1 MPFDIINKKDERME
15 QPELGNNEEELQET
29 SSAELSESETAATPE
44 TSPEDVNGVGDTPTE
59 IEASDDS
66 SDETVSDAGGEE
78 NAADPSTD
86 DTDDSNDDDD
96 NEEPVEEANGLRR
109 GQVILGTIARTTPN
123 ELFVNLGEDRE
134 GIVPKREV
142 ELMSGRMLEK
152 MQEGAEVHV
161 YVVNP
166 SNHRGQT
173 LLSINHAQ
181 EEMDWRKA
189 EEYIENKNVYDGKI
203 GGYNKGGLIVRFGRL
218 RGFVPQSQISDKRM
232 LDIDGETPEER
243 FSGMVNK
250 QISVKVMEVDRS
262 RNRLILSERA
272 AMREVRQRR
281 KESLI
286 TELEVGEI
294 RDGRVVSLENFGA
307 FVDIGGAEGLVHIT
321 ELSWQHVTHPKQV
334 LEVGQEIEVKVI
346 SIDEAK
352 NRIGLSI
359 KQLQADPW
367 DELATRFGTGALI
380 RGEVTKLTKF
390 GAFAKVIDLQA
401 VEGLIHISELSDD
414 RVEHPRDVV
423 NRGDKLTLRVV
434 KIDVKNRRLGLSLRR
449 VNSAE
454 FLDEDLKRAYRD
466 LEAREDEAPSA
477 SGDDDDS
484 YFEEEADDSVAEAVE
499 TAQAK
504 VDEVIEKAQDIAE
517 KNDVETEETDDDDE
531 GIVETVS
538 EAVEDA
544 QEAVAEVAENI
555 SETVEEIVEDAQEK
569 VDEVIE
575 KAKEITESNKDD
587 DDEDDEADED

>member
-1 MPFDIINKKDERME
+1 MTNKKDERME
-15 QPELGNNEEELQET
+15 QPELGNNEEEIQDP

-59 IEASDDS
+59 IEASDDNT
-66 SDETVSDAGGEE
+66 DEPVSDAGGEE

-86 DTDDSNDDDD
+86 DTDDSNDEDS

-109 GQVILGTIARTTPN
+109 GQVILGTITRTTPN
-123 ELFVNLGEDRE
+123 ELFVDLGADRE

-161 YVVNP
+161 YIVNP

-334 LEVGQEIEVKVI
+334 LEVGQEIDVKVI

-390 GAFAKVIDLQA
+390 GAFAKVLNLQA

-466 LEAREDEAPSA
+466 LEEREDEAPSA

-484 YFEEEADDSVAEAVE
+484 YFEEEVEDTVAEVVE
-499 TAQAK
+499 EAQEK
-504 VDEVIEKAQDIAE
+504 VDEVIETAQEIAE
-517 KNDVETEETDDDDE
+517 ENDVDTDDDDDDE
-531 GIVETVS
+531 GIVETVT
-538 EAVEDA
+538 ETVEDA
-544 QEAVAEVAENI
+544 QEAVAEVAEDV
-555 SETVEEIVEDAQEK
+555 SEAVSDAVETAKEK

-575 KAKEITESNKDD
+575 KAQEITESNEDGDD
-587 DDEDDEADED
+587 

>member
-1 MPFDIINKKDERME
+1 MINKKDERME
-15 QPELGNNEEELQET
+15 QPELGNNEEDIQDP

-59 IEASDDS
+59 IEASEDNT
-66 SDETVSDAGGEE
+66 DEPVSDAGGEE

-86 DTDDSNDDDD
+86 DTDDSNDEDS

-109 GQVILGTIARTTPN
+109 GQLILGTITRTTPN

-161 YVVNP
+161 YIVNP

-334 LEVGQEIEVKVI
+334 LEVGQEIDVKVI

-390 GAFAKVIDLQA
+390 GAFAKVLNLQA

-466 LEAREDEAPSA
+466 LEEREDEAPSA

-484 YFEEEADDSVAEAVE
+484 YFEEEVEDTVAEVVE
-499 TAQAK
+499 EAQEK
-504 VDEVIEKAQDIAE
+504 VDEVIETAQEIAE
-517 KNDVETEETDDDDE
+517 ENDVDTDDDDDDD
-531 GIVETVS
+531 GIVETVA

-544 QEAVAEVAENI
+544 QEAVAEVAEDV
-555 SETVEEIVEDAQEK
+555 SEAVSDAVEAAKEK

-575 KAKEITESNKDD
+575 KAQEITESNEDGDD
-587 DDEDDEADED
+587 

>member
-1 MPFDIINKKDERME
+1 MINKKDERME
-15 QPELGNNEEELQET
+15 QPELGNNEEDIQDP

-59 IEASDDS
+59 IEASEDNT
-66 SDETVSDAGGEE
+66 DEPVSDAGGEE

-86 DTDDSNDDDD
+86 DTDDSNDEDS

-109 GQVILGTIARTTPN
+109 GQVILGTITRTTPN

-161 YVVNP
+161 YIVNP

-334 LEVGQEIEVKVI
+334 LEVGQEIDVKVI

-390 GAFAKVIDLQA
+390 GAFAKVLNLQA

-466 LEAREDEAPSA
+466 LEEREDEAPSA

-484 YFEEEADDSVAEAVE
+484 YFEEEVEDTVAEVVEEAQEKVDEVIETAQEIAEENDVDTDDDDDDDGIVETVAEAVE
-499 TAQAK
+499 EAQEAVAEVAEDVSEAVSDAVEAAKEK
-504 VDEVIEKAQDIAE
+504 VDEVIEKAQ
-517 KNDVETEETDDDDE
+517 
-531 GIVETVS
+531 
-538 EAVEDA
+538 
-544 QEAVAEVAENI
+544 
-555 SETVEEIVEDAQEK
+555 
-569 VDEVIE
+569 
-575 KAKEITESNKDD
+575 EITESNEDGDD
-587 DDEDDEADED
+587 

>member
-1 MPFDIINKKDERME
+1 ME
-15 QPELGNNEEELQET
+15 QPELGNNEEEMQDT
-29 SSAELSESETAATPE
+29 SSAELSESEMAATPE
-44 TSPEDVNGVGDTPTE
+44 VSAEDADGVGTEPTE
-59 IEASDDS
+59 VESVESTSEAS
-66 SDETVSDAGGEE
+66 GEE

-86 DTDDSNDDDD
+86 NTDDSNDDED
-96 NEEPVEEANGLRR
+96 EEPVEEANGLRR
-109 GQVILGTIARTTPN
+109 GQVIKGTIARTTPN
-123 ELFVNLGEDRE
+123 EIFVNLGEDRE
-134 GIVPKREV
+134 GIVTKREV
-142 ELMSGRMLEK
+142 ENMSARMLEQ
-152 MQEGAEVHV
+152 MQEGAEIDV
-161 YVVNP
+161 YIVNP
-166 SNHRGQT
+166 SNVNGKT
-173 LLSINHAQ
+173 VLSIHHAQ
-181 EEMDWRKA
+181 EELDWRKA
-189 EEYIENKNVYDGKI
+189 EEYIESKDVYDGKI

-334 LEVGQEIEVKVI
+334 LEVGQELDVKVI

-359 KQLQADPW
+359 KQLLSDPW

-390 GAFAKVIDLQA
+390 GAFAKVLDLQA
-401 VEGLIHISELSDD
+401 VEGLIHISELSDE

-423 NRGDKLTLRVV
+423 KRGDKLTLRVV

-454 FLDEDLKRAYRD
+454 FLDEDLKRAYRE
-466 LEAREDEAPSA
+466 LESREDEAPSA
-477 SGDDDDS
+477 SGDEDDT
-484 YFEEEADDSVAEAVE
+484 YFEEETEDEGVVEQVQDTVEEVVAEAEEIIESNDDDDDDNDVE
-499 TAQAK
+499 EFVEDVK
-504 VDEVIEKAQDIAE
+504 EVIE
-517 KNDVETEETDDDDE
+517 DVVENVSDAVEEFVEDVKETIEDMTSDDDDD
-531 GIVETVS
+531 S
-538 EAVEDA
+538 
-544 QEAVAEVAENI
+544 
-555 SETVEEIVEDAQEK
+555 
-569 VDEVIE
+569 
-575 KAKEITESNKDD
+575 DD
-587 DDEDDEADED
+587 DD

>member
-1 MPFDIINKKDERME
+1 MD
-15 QPELGNNEEELQET
+15 QPELGNNEEEIQDP

-44 TSPEDVNGVGDTPTE
+44 ATAEVVDGVGDIPTE
-59 IEASDDS
+59 IEESEANS
-66 SDETVSDAGGEE
+66 EEIVSDAGGEE
-78 NAADPSTD
+78 NAAETSTD
-86 DTDDSNDDDD
+86 DTDNSNDDEED
-96 NEEPVEEANGLRR
+96 EEPVEEANGLRR

-123 ELFVNLGEDRE
+123 EIFVNLGEDRE
-134 GIVPKREV
+134 GVVAKREV
-142 ELMSGRMLEK
+142 ENMSGRMLEQ
-152 MQEGAEVHV
+152 MQVGAEVDV
-161 YVVNP
+161 YIVNP

-173 LLSINHAQ
+173 LLSIHHAQ
-181 EEMDWRKA
+181 EELDWRKA
-189 EEYIENKNVYDGKI
+189 EEYIESKNVYDGKI

-286 TELEVGEI
+286 TELEIDEI

-334 LEVGQEIEVKVI
+334 LEVGQELDVKVI
-346 SIDEAK
+346 SIDESK

-359 KQLQADPW
+359 KQLLADPW

-390 GAFAKVIDLQA
+390 GAFAKVVNLQA

-454 FLDEDLKRAYRD
+454 FLDEDLKRAYRE
-466 LEAREDEAPSA
+466 LESREDEAPSA
-477 SGDDDDS
+477 SGDDDDT
-484 YFEEEADDSVAEAVE
+484 YFEED
-499 TAQAK
+499 
-504 VDEVIEKAQDIAE
+504 
-517 KNDVETEETDDDDE
+517 TDD
-531 GIVETVS
+531 
-538 EAVEDA
+538 
-544 QEAVAEVAENI
+544 AVAEVVAE
-555 SETVEEIVEDAQEK
+555 AQEK

-575 KAKEITESNKDD
+575 KAQEITESNDDNDSDESNDESIGEKVSEAVEDVQETVAEIAEDVSEAVSEVVESAKEKVEEVIEKAKDIADSD
-587 DDEDDEADED
+587 DDESDD

>member
-1 MPFDIINKKDERME
+1 MINKKDERME
-15 QPELGNNEEELQET
+15 QPELGNNEEDIQDP

-59 IEASDDS
+59 IEASEDNT
-66 SDETVSDAGGEE
+66 DEPVSDAGGEE

-86 DTDDSNDDDD
+86 DTDDSNDEDS

-109 GQVILGTIARTTPN
+109 GQVILGTITRTTPN

-161 YVVNP
+161 YIVNP

-334 LEVGQEIEVKVI
+334 LEVGQEIDVKVI

-390 GAFAKVIDLQA
+390 GAFAKVLNLQA

-466 LEAREDEAPSA
+466 LEEREDEAPSA

-484 YFEEEADDSVAEAVE
+484 YFEEEVEDTVAEVVE
-499 TAQAK
+499 EAQEK
-504 VDEVIEKAQDIAE
+504 VDEVIETAQEIAE
-517 KNDVETEETDDDDE
+517 ENDVDTDDDDDDDD
-531 GIVETVS
+531 GIVETVA

-544 QEAVAEVAENI
+544 QEAVAEVAEDV
-555 SETVEEIVEDAQEK
+555 SEAVSDAVEAAKEK

-575 KAKEITESNKDD
+575 KAQEITESNEDGDD
-587 DDEDDEADED
+587 

>member
-1 MPFDIINKKDERME
+1 ME
-15 QPELGNNEEELQET
+15 QPELGNNEEEMQDT
-29 SSAELSESETAATPE
+29 SSAELSESEMAATPE
-44 TSPEDVNGVGDTPTE
+44 VSSEDADGVGTEPTE
-59 IEASDDS
+59 VESVESTSEAS
-66 SDETVSDAGGEE
+66 GEE

-86 DTDDSNDDDD
+86 NTDDSNDDED
-96 NEEPVEEANGLRR
+96 EEPVEEANGLRR
-109 GQVILGTIARTTPN
+109 GQVIKGTIARTTPN
-123 ELFVNLGEDRE
+123 EIFVNLGEDRE
-134 GIVPKREV
+134 GIVTKREV
-142 ELMSGRMLEK
+142 ENMSARMLEQ
-152 MQEGAEVHV
+152 MQEGAEIDV
-161 YVVNP
+161 YIVNP
-166 SNHRGQT
+166 SNVNGKT
-173 LLSINHAQ
+173 VLSIHHAQ
-181 EEMDWRKA
+181 EELDWRKA
-189 EEYIENKNVYDGKI
+189 EEYIESKDVYDGKI

-334 LEVGQEIEVKVI
+334 LEVGQELDVKVI

-359 KQLQADPW
+359 KQLLSDPW

-390 GAFAKVIDLQA
+390 GAFAKVLDLQA
-401 VEGLIHISELSDD
+401 VEGLIHISELSDE

-423 NRGDKLTLRVV
+423 KRGDKLTLRVV

-454 FLDEDLKRAYRD
+454 FLDEDLKRAYRE
-466 LEAREDEAPSA
+466 LESREDEAPSA
-477 SGDDDDS
+477 SGDEDDT
-484 YFEEEADDSVAEAVE
+484 YFEEEAEDEGVVEQVQDTVEEVVAEAEEIIESNDDDDDDNDVE
-499 TAQAK
+499 EFVEDVK
-504 VDEVIEKAQDIAE
+504 EVIE
-517 KNDVETEETDDDDE
+517 DVVENVSDAVEEFVEDVKEAIEDMTSDDDD
-531 GIVETVS
+531 S
-538 EAVEDA
+538 
-544 QEAVAEVAENI
+544 
-555 SETVEEIVEDAQEK
+555 
-569 VDEVIE
+569 
-575 KAKEITESNKDD
+575 DD
-587 DDEDDEADED
+587 DD